1 MELILIFLIIL
12 YFNDKN
18 ILYDIYIVFMLYRD
32 FILKFFIDIVYEF
45 LVGLF
50 DCYYFCFKVF
60 FVILRDGENLVVL
73 WGWRECGGG

>member
-1 MELILIFLIIL
+1 MIKYFIL
-12 YFNDKN
+12 Y
-18 ILYDIYIVFMLYRD
+18 LYSIYVVRRFYIKVFYR
-32 FILKFFIDIVYEF
+32 FIVYEF

-73 WGWRECGGG
+73 